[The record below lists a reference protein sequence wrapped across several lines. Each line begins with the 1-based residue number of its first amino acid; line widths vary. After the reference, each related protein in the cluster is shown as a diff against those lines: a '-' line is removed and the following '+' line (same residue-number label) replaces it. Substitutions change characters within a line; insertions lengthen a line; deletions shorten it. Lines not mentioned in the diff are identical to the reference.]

1 MTLQNWV
8 GLHIH
13 KVLMMA
19 LNHWIC
25 NINVRNKTGMLCEY
39 LNHNDGNINLLW
51 IYEHNWGKCNMLSV
65 LHQLI
70 SSANPMK
77 TFTLKLKQ
85 EDKNLKPHN
94 QKAWGLYL
102 SGCVYKLRML
112 AFLACLFDLQRE
124 VSSKITSHGFRKKHV
139 HKNLFRINK
148 PLVAQLLPAFFHQ
161 TMIFLVLFWYPTKS
175 KDHDEIFLQE

>member
-1 MTLQNWV
+1 LSISKIKEHYMTLQNWV

-70 SSANPMK
+70 SSVWLCIQA
-77 TFTLKLKQ
+77 Q
-85 EDKNLKPHN
+85 D
-94 QKAWGLYL
+94 AGI
-102 SGCVYKLRML
+102 SRMP
-112 AFLACLFDLQRE
+112 FW
-124 VSSKITSHGFRKKHV
+124 S
-139 HKNLFRINK
+139 
-148 PLVAQLLPAFFHQ
+148 LVAQLLPAFFHQ